1 MVRGAAIAP
10 LFLREKHRTGVGLE
24 NMFALKAAP
33 SLKCQYFPLF
43 SHTNFYLRVILINL
57 QVL

>member
-24 NMFALKAAP
+24 TGLP
-33 SLKCQYFPLF
+33 EDPG
-43 SHTNFYLRVILINL
+43 
-57 QVL
+57 